1 MKKPTRKSLVTKLDT
16 VFSQYIRRKDA
27 VNEIAT
33 CVTCGKKDHW
43 SKLQNGHWASRKHYS
58 TRWDEYNC
66 NVQCSGCNVFRAG
79 EIYLYTKY
87 LCSKY
92 GENFPEELYIKSQKT
107 VKFADVDLIEMIEK
121 YNALLDSL

>member
-27 VNEIAT
+27 INDIAT
-33 CVTCGKKDHW
+33 CVTCGKKDNW
-43 SKLQNGHWASRKHYS
+43 KKLQCGHWASRKHYS
-58 TRWDEYNC
+58 TRWDEDNC
-66 NVQCSGCNVFRAG
+66 HVQCSGCNVFRAG

-92 GENFPEELYIKSQKT
+92 SNNFPEELYIKSQKT
-107 VKFADVDLIEMIEK
+107 VKFADVDLIEMVNK
-121 YNALLDSL
+121 YTLLLDSL

>member
-27 VNEIAT
+27 INEIAT

-43 SKLQNGHWASRKHYS
+43 KKLQNGHYMSRRHYN
-58 TRWDEYNC
+58 TRWDEENC
-66 NVQCSGCNVFRAG
+66 HVQCSGCNVFRAG

-87 LCSKY
+87 LCLKF
-92 GENFPEELYIKSQKT
+92 GNNFPDMLYEKSNKV
-107 VKFADVDLIEMIEK
+107 VKFADVDLIDMIQY
-121 YNALLDSL
+121 YNDQLENI